1 MKSQADVM
9 LLVLDGLF
17 TDVRLTY
24 PEYLGVTLDK
34 KRIALLF
41 RSRGLALFTLDL
53 PCLNDLLL
61 DGLETGRLKLEG
73 PLSRR
78 VSKRIQVP
86 RLLAGLWLRIFEKD
100 SSLKP
105 EPDVTAIAFLRQL
118 CCLGKKIEVRCSER
132 RSLAAVRKYHDIEKA
147 IRPPTLCWDKDKLD
161 LTCLE
166 AISLVDCSPRY
177 DHLDLFPQG
186 SCQRDR
192 GLLEKCQ
199 QVADILLMPLPFL
212 EPVKFSRD
220 LEDEGEGIGF
230 RHGPG
235 AVAERLKSW
244 EKSDFKS
251 WPDKLEDWFP
261 YEQCGLTSSST
272 MRIPINHEPPS
283 RLIEVPKTAKG
294 PRLIASE
301 PVAHQWC
308 QQIIWKWLDLEF
320 KRAYKGNFINFKR
333 QDLSG
338 DMVLSASLDRKLATV
353 DLSDASDRLSCWTIE
368 RMFRTKPS
376 LLCALHAARTRWI
389 RDDISESAGSFI
401 KLKKFASQGTATTF
415 PIQSIVYLIISLAAS
430 LGDGKITTRR
440 IWNLRNQVRVYGDDI
455 ILPTH
460 GYARLRRL
468 MELLGLCVNERKSYA
483 RGNFRESCGT
493 DGFMGYCVTPVKPKT
508 LVADSP
514 EATQAVIDTT
524 NNLFNKGYW
533 HASEQLRLTIPVRF
547 RSGLRVVASAAS
559 GRLGLVS
566 FVGSDERHLRKRWNS
581 RLHRYEVR
589 VLCVRTKSRL
599 RDREDCGQL
608 LDFFRARYNPW
619 YPRVV
624 SESVNNRKTSIG
636 LLWES
641 LNHDAHGVA
650 ALVFPPK
657 QSQVPGQSKGSRSLR
672 LAEILQARESTLLD
686 GPSVRGS

>member
-41 RSRGLALFTLDL
+41 QSRGLALFTLDL

-61 DGLETGRLKLEG
+61 DGLETGRLKLDG
-73 PLSRR
+73 SLSRR

-86 RLLAGLWLRIFEKD
+86 RLFAGLWLRIFGKD

-118 CCLGKKIEVRCSER
+118 CCLGKKLEVKCSKSR
-132 RSLAAVRKYHDIEKA
+132 ILAAVRKYHDIEKA
-147 IRPPTLCWDKDKLD
+147 IRTPTLSWNADKLD
-161 LTCLE
+161 LACLE
-166 AISLVDCSPRY
+166 SISLSDYCPEHNRME
-177 DHLDLFPQG
+177 LFPQ
-186 SCQRDR
+186 RDNPVDR

-199 QVADILLMPLPFL
+199 QVADILLMPLPFF
-212 EPVKFSRD
+212 EPVSFSRE
-220 LEDEGEGIGF
+220 LEEEGRGIGF

-235 AVAERLKSW
+235 AVAERLKQW

-261 YEQCGLTSSST
+261 YEHCGLTSTST
-272 MRIPINHEPPS
+272 MRIPVNHEPPS
-283 RLIEVPKTAKG
+283 RLIERPKTAKG

-320 KRAYKGNFINFKR
+320 KRAYKGNFINFRR

-389 RDDISESAGSFI
+389 RDDISDPQSSFI

-415 PIQSIVYLIISLAAS
+415 PIQSIVYLIITLAAS
-430 LGDGKITTRR
+430 LGDGKITARR
-440 IWNLRNQVRVYGDDI
+440 IWNFRNQVRVYGDDI

-483 RGNFRESCGT
+483 HGNFRESCGT
-493 DGFMGYCVTPVKPKT
+493 DGYMGYDVTPVKPKT
-508 LVADSP
+508 IVADSP

-547 RSGLRVVASAAS
+547 RCGLRVVAKAAS

-589 VLCVRTKSRL
+589 VLCIRAATRL
-599 RDREDCGQL
+599 RNREDCGQL
-608 LDFFRARYNPW
+608 LDFFRAGYNPW

-624 SESVNNRKTSIG
+624 SQSVSNRKTRVG

-641 LNHDAHGVA
+641 LDHDSYGAH
-650 ALVFPPK
+650 ALVPSPK
-657 QSQVPGQSKGSRSLR
+657 QSKLRGQPK
-672 LAEILQARESTLLD
+672 
-686 GPSVRGS
+686 